1 MEYSLGSRA
10 AVGQPVTSG
19 HASQPEGSFFCD
31 DAKPTSQGMHKLSAT
46 LSSGS
51 WLPDLSCPGCPGPEI
66 REGGLRP
73 YGDGEKPKLSSGSYL
88 PDLTAG
94 LPGQTSPQR
103 MPIGGGSERAS
114 SSQSWLP
121 ELAAP
126 TAPGKNHGTKRGLST
141 GSRTAIKKRPAAA
154 PKSKSRLSA
163 GSRAAIKKDQPK
175 RSTDPLT
182 NPWRAAAKDDLQ
194 QVAMVF
200 GSDLAHVFAP
210 ELSEQEAKTILRGSR
225 VASLDAN
232 NALRWSDIDDMKYD
246 EFQFW
251 EIFSGSGNATVC
263 YLEQYKRMLATG
275 SSLEPTSGGIAV
287 AGPPVDIAPCRPG
300 TKAPATWKDLPQ
312 FDIRVPSHRRLI
324 WAYMKVF
331 KPKWVHTAPPC
342 TFWTPLSRRCNKRS
356 DAESEAMRLEALVFI
371 IFSVQLCRYQ
381 LREQRFC
388 SFEQPPTAAS
398 WRLDIVREL
407 VSSLAAGNVVF
418 DSCAWGHRDPGNNMP
433 YLKRQRLI
441 GNVSLASLVRRCSCQ
456 VPHQTV
462 EGTITGGPRRGVKR
476 SVVAG
481 EYPLEFC
488 RALADLIRAH
498 VGAPS
503 Q

>member
-1 MEYSLGSRA
+1 M
-10 AVGQPVTSG
+10 TSG
-19 HASQPEGSFFCD
+19 HASQRSALGQLFFCAN
-31 DAKPTSQGMHKLSAT
+31 AKPMSQGMRKLSAT

-51 WLPDLSCPGCPGPEI
+51 WLPDLSCPGPEI

-73 YGDGEKPKLSSGSYL
+73 YGDGEKQKLSSGSYL

-121 ELAAP
+121 ELATP

-154 PKSKSRLSA
+154 PKSKSRLST
-163 GSRAAIKKDQPK
+163 GSRAAIKKVRRWGQGPK
-175 RSTDPLT
+175 RNTDPLT
-182 NPWRAAAKDDLQ
+182 NSWRASAKDDLQ
-194 QVAMVF
+194 KVATVF
-200 GSDLAHVFAP
+200 GSDLAYVFAP

-232 NALRWSDIDDMKYD
+232 SVLHWSDIHEIKSDG
-246 EFQFW
+246 FQFW
-251 EIFSGSGNATVC
+251 EIFSGSCNATVC
-263 YLEQYKRMLATG
+263 YLEQYKRMLAIG
-275 SSLEPTSGGIAV
+275 SSLEPASGGIAV

-300 TKAPATWKDLPQ
+300 TKAPATWKDLPK

-324 WAYMKVF
+324 WAYMNVF

-356 DAESEAMRLEALVFI
+356 DSESERMRQEALVFI

-398 WRLDIVREL
+398 WRLDIIEEL

-456 VPHQTV
+456 SAHQAV
-462 EGTITGGPRRGVKR
+462 EGTITSGPRRGWKR

-488 RALADLIRAH
+488 RAFADLIRAH

-503 Q
+503 R